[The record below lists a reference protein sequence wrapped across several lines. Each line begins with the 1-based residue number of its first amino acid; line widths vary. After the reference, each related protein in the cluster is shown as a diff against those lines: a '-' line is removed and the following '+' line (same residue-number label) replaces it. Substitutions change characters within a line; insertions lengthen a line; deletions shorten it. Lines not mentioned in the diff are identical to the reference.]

1 MNAAYNP
8 ELVAEL
14 NAEFA
19 ELQAMMHSVA
29 AWTEYNEPNRAMRRE
44 AEEPVYHMS
53 AGHASS
59 WAQYSVWEARLDELL
74 VLIDHMAF

>member
-1 MNAAYNP
+1 MNYNP

-19 ELQAMMHSVA
+19 DLQAVMHSVG
-29 AWTEYNEPNRAMRRE
+29 AWTEYNEPNKAMRRE
-44 AEEPVYHMS
+44 AEQLAFHMS
-53 AGHASS
+53 AGHAFS
-59 WAQYSVWEARLDELL
+59 WAQYSTWEARLDELL